1 MSLFKRIIT
10 VSKNNFSNKASNI
23 FNTKLNLYEY
33 FKLPIYKRI
42 QIKNEKKDIN
52 LNLYEYFKLPV
63 DKRKN
68 YNMF

>member
-42 QIKNEKKDIN
+42 QIKKEKLLDSDI
-52 LNLYEYFKLPV
+52 F
-63 DKRKN
+63 
-68 YNMF
+68 